1 MVVTFMAVEAI
12 QAVTELEE
20 RVKKQKEAAAVQN
33 KQRLLEAQRAARL
46 LVEQSRQQAEGEA
59 RQKMAQAEAQAAEW
73 TQGVLDQAKQE
84 CEALKTQARGRLSE
98 AAAFLVEKVV
108 N

>member
-1 MVVTFMAVEAI
+1 
-12 QAVTELEE
+12 
-20 RVKKQKEAAAVQN
+20 
-33 KQRLLEAQRAARL
+33 
-46 LVEQSRQQAEGEA
+46 
-59 RQKMAQAEAQAAEW
+59 MAQAEAQAAEW

-84 CEALKTQARGRLSE
+84 CEALKTQARGKLSE

>member
-1 MVVTFMAVEAI
+1 MAVEAI

-84 CEALKTQARGRLSE
+84 CEVLKTQARGRLCE
-98 AAAFLVEKVV
+98 AAPVVVVKVV
-108 N
+108 

>member
-1 MVVTFMAVEAI
+1 MAVEAI

-20 RVKKQKEAAAVQN
+20 RVKKQKEAAATQN
-33 KQRLLEAQRAARL
+33 KQRLLEAQRTARL

-59 RQKMAQAEAQAAEW
+59 RQKMAKAETQAAEW
-73 TQGVLDQAKQE
+73 TQQVLSQARQD
-84 CEALKTQARGRLSE
+84 CEALKAEAQGRLSE
-98 AAAFLVEKVV
+98 AAAFLAEKVV

>member
-1 MVVTFMAVEAI
+1 MAVEAI

-20 RVKKQKEAAAVQN
+20 RVKKQKEAAATQN
-33 KQRLLEAQRAARL
+33 KQRLLEAQRTARL

-73 TQGVLDQAKQE
+73 TQQVL
-84 CEALKTQARGRLSE
+84 SH
-98 AAAFLVEKVV
+98 AFCPMLLHKMHNIAQRHPFIQVFIL
-108 N
+108 

>member
-1 MVVTFMAVEAI
+1 MAVEAI

-20 RVKKQKEAAAVQN
+20 RVKKQKEAAATQN
-33 KQRLLEAQRAARL
+33 KQRLLEAQRTARL

-59 RQKMAQAEAQAAEW
+59 RQKMAQAETTQQVLSQAR
-73 TQGVLDQAKQE
+73 QD
-84 CEALKTQARGRLSE
+84 CEALKAEARGRLSE
-98 AAAFLVEKVV
+98 AAAFLAEKVV

>member
-1 MVVTFMAVEAI
+1 MAVEAI

-46 LVEQSRQQAEGEA
+46 LVEQSRQQAEG
-59 RQKMAQAEAQAAEW
+59 R
-73 TQGVLDQAKQE
+73 
-84 CEALKTQARGRLSE
+84 RGRRWPRRRPRPRSGPR
-98 AAAFLVEKVV
+98 AFWTRPSRSVRR
-108 N
+108 

>member
-1 MVVTFMAVEAI
+1 MAVEAI

-98 AAAFLVEKVV
+98 AAFLVEKVV

>member
-1 MVVTFMAVEAI
+1 MAVEAI

-46 LVEQSRQQAEGEA
+46 LVEQSRQQAEG
-59 RQKMAQAEAQAAEW
+59 
-73 TQGVLDQAKQE
+73 VLDQAKQE

>member
-1 MVVTFMAVEAI
+1 MAVEAI

-33 KQRLLEAQRAARL
+33 KQLLLEAQRAARL

-59 RQKMAQAEAQAAEW
+59 RQKMAQAETQAAEW
-73 TQGVLDQAKQE
+73 TQQVLSQARQD
-84 CEALKTQARGRLSE
+84 CEALKAEARGRLSE
-98 AAAFLVEKVV
+98 AAAFLAEKVV